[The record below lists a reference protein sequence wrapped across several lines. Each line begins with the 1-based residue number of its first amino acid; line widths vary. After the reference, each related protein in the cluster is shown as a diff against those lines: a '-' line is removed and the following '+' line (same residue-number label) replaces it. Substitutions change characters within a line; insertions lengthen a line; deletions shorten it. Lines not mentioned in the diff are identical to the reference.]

1 MVLIEIAVLGI
12 ILSNI
17 ISVMGISVLVVGGK
31 IAPNQM

>member
-12 ILSNI
+12 ILSSI
-17 ISVMGISVLVVGGK
+17 ISVMGISVLAVGGK